1 MHSQSRTIYYL
12 HKLEEFAEPIRDDRV
27 VRMDAALVIFKG
39 VYIGQSD
46 ITPAG
51 MERGKLSLSQNPT
64 HTLLRP
70 VPSSD
75 GPPFWSAIVYRR
87 SGNAHTTV
95 NLRVELPNK
104 SAFFSATPEQA
115 WVYHADPPGGPDAWE
130 TDISLGKSGYFLTGG
145 FGLNALWRI
154 TRIQADAL
162 NRQVLTFAPVQLTP
176 TLAIPLFETVGHPL
190 REFLTEHFEGFQ
202 QAVTRNA
209 HFDAIDR
216 ANNLT
221 EGILSHCLAPLVKT
235 PPKTLDK
242 KLTEAR
248 QILENKEKRKVFAL
262 THYGYHLAHQIRILH
277 ARLHENQSVGE
288 GKTVRP
294 EVGLN
299 LTVTVSEL
307 LVEVGLGKY

>member
-1 MHSQSRTIYYL
+1 M
-12 HKLEEFAEPIRDDRV
+12 
-27 VRMDAALVIFKG
+27 
-39 VYIGQSD
+39 
-46 ITPAG
+46 
-51 MERGKLSLSQNPT
+51 
-64 HTLLRP
+64 
-70 VPSSD
+70 
-75 GPPFWSAIVYRR
+75 
-87 SGNAHTTV
+87 
-95 NLRVELPNK
+95 
-104 SAFFSATPEQA
+104 
-115 WVYHADPPGGPDAWE
+115 
-130 TDISLGKSGYFLTGG
+130 
-145 FGLNALWRI
+145 
-154 TRIQADAL
+154 RIQVDAL

-176 TLAIPLFETVGHPL
+176 TLALPSFEQVSPEL
-190 REFLTEHFEGFQ
+190 RAFLTQHFEGFQ
-202 QAVTRNA
+202 QAIIRHA
-209 HFDAIDR
+209 PFDAIDR

-221 EGILSHCLAPLVKT
+221 EGILSHCLASWVKT

-248 QILENKEKRKVFAL
+248 RILENKEKRKAFSL